1 MGGTIHAA
9 LALGRLALAPTITR
23 MDPDPVERADMMRR
37 ARKIGG
43 LPGAVIAGAL
53 LGWREILEKPKDKQA
68 VVVEAS
74 SEPVDIDAD
83 GITVPLAGV
92 GHAVMP
98 PLPPLPSAH
107 APRPVRRRS
116 RHHVRRR

>member
-1 MGGTIHAA
+1 M
-9 LALGRLALAPTITR
+9 
-23 MDPDPVERADMMRR
+23 DPVERADMMRR

-74 SEPVDIDAD
+74 SEPVDMDAD
-83 GITVPLAGV
+83 GITVPLEGV

-98 PLPPLPSAH
+98 PLPPLPSAY
-107 APRPVRRRS
+107 APHTVRRRS
-116 RHHVRRR
+116 RRRAHRR